1 MGKIIIDLD
10 NTLTIHSSGET
21 YLLKKP
27 NQVIVDRLKEYKKMG
42 FEIVIHTSR
51 NMKTY
56 DGNVGKINVHTLPG
70 IISWLD
76 QHDVPYDEIFVGK
89 PWCGREGF
97 YVDDRAIRP
106 SEFASLSYEKIS
118 EILDQEK

>member
-21 YLLKKP
+21 YPLKKP
-27 NQVIVDRLKEYKKMG
+27 NQVIVNRLKEYKKMG

-56 DGNVGKINVHTLPG
+56 GGNVGKINVHTLPG

-76 QHDVPYDEIFVGK
+76 QHGVPYDEIFVGK

-106 SEFASLSYEKIS
+106 SEFASLPYEKIS